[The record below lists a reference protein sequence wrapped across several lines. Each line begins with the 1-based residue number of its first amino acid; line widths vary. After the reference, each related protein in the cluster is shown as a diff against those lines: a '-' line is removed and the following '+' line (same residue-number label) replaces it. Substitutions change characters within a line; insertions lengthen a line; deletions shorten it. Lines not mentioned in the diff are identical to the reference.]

1 MLVYKTQTIAFD
13 YEKVLFFALVLTI
26 ATACSQTKDSY
37 LEGFKLLSK
46 AYRKTLKT
54 IQKADWE
61 KADEQF
67 TKLKDSYN
75 NFSKQMTSDEKGE
88 VIKLESTYAALKL
101 KKIGDD
107 VKESTKDAFEKVKD
121 TAKDAAKDVKE
132 GAQKAAK
139 KGEKA
144 MEGIK
149 DGLKD

>member
-1 MLVYKTQTIAFD
+1 MK
-13 YEKVLFFALVLTI
+13 KVLFFALVLTI
-26 ATACSQTKDSY
+26 ATACSQPKDSY
-37 LEGFKLLSK
+37 LEGFKLFVESVQK
-46 AYRKTLKT
+46 NAQDYT
-54 IQKADWE
+54 KADWE

-121 TAKDAAKDVKE
+121 TAKDVKE

>member
-1 MLVYKTQTIAFD
+1 MKK
-13 YEKVLFFALVLTI
+13 ELFFALVLTI

-37 LEGFKLLSK
+37 LEGFKLFVESVQKNAQDYTK
-46 AYRKTLKT
+46 AV
-54 IQKADWE
+54 WE

-107 VKESTKDAFEKVKD
+107 LKESTKDAFEKVKD
-121 TAKDAAKDVKE
+121 TAKDVKE

>member
-1 MLVYKTQTIAFD
+1 MK
-13 YEKVLFFALVLTI
+13 KVLFFALVLTI

-37 LEGFKLLSK
+37 LEGFKLFVESVPNN
-46 AYRKTLKT
+46 AQDYT
-54 IQKADWE
+54 KADWE

-121 TAKDAAKDVKE
+121 TAKDVKE

>member
-1 MLVYKTQTIAFD
+1 MIIK
-13 YEKVLFFALVLTI
+13 KVLFFALVLTI

-37 LEGFKLLSK
+37 LEGFKLFVESVQK
-46 AYRKTLKT
+46 NAQDYT
-54 IQKADWE
+54 KADWE

-121 TAKDAAKDVKE
+121 TAKDVKE

>member
-1 MLVYKTQTIAFD
+1 MK
-13 YEKVLFFALVLTI
+13 KVLFFALVLTI

-37 LEGFKLLSK
+37 LEGFKLFVESVQK
-46 AYRKTLKT
+46 NAQDYT
-54 IQKADWE
+54 KADWE

-107 VKESTKDAFEKVKD
+107 LKERTKDAFEKVKD
-121 TAKDAAKDVKE
+121 TAKDVKE

>member
-1 MLVYKTQTIAFD
+1 MK
-13 YEKVLFFALVLTI
+13 KVLFFALVLTI

-37 LEGFKLLSK
+37 LEGFKLFVESVQK
-46 AYRKTLKT
+46 NAQDYT
-54 IQKADWE
+54 KADWE

-75 NFSKQMTSDEKGE
+75 NLSKQMTSDEKGE

-107 VKESTKDAFEKVKD
+107 LKESTKDAFEKVKD
-121 TAKDAAKDVKE
+121 TAKDVKE

>member
-1 MLVYKTQTIAFD
+1 MK
-13 YEKVLFFALVLTI
+13 KVLFFALVLTI

-37 LEGFKLLSK
+37 LEGFKLFVESVQK
-46 AYRKTLKT
+46 NAQDYTKT
-54 IQKADWE
+54 DWE

-107 VKESTKDAFEKVKD
+107 LKESTKDAFEKV
-121 TAKDAAKDVKE
+121 KDAAKDVKE

>member
-1 MLVYKTQTIAFD
+1 MK
-13 YEKVLFFALVLTI
+13 KVLFFALVLTI

-37 LEGFKLLSK
+37 LEGFKLFIESVQK
-46 AYRKTLKT
+46 NAQDYT
-54 IQKADWE
+54 KADWE

-107 VKESTKDAFEKVKD
+107 MKESTKDAFEKVKD
-121 TAKDAAKDVKE
+121 TAKDVKE

-149 DGLKD
+149 DPVRALGLLQRFIES

>member
-1 MLVYKTQTIAFD
+1 MK
-13 YEKVLFFALVLTI
+13 KVLFFALVLTI

-37 LEGFKLLSK
+37 LEGFKLFVESVQK
-46 AYRKTLKT
+46 NAQDYT
-54 IQKADWE
+54 KADWE

-88 VIKLESTYAALKL
+88 VIKLKSTYAALKL

-107 VKESTKDAFEKVKD
+107 LKESTKDAFEKVKD
-121 TAKDAAKDVKE
+121 TAKDVKE

>member
-1 MLVYKTQTIAFD
+1 MK
-13 YEKVLFFALVLTI
+13 KVLFFALVLTI

-37 LEGFKLLSK
+37 LEGFKLFVESVK
-46 AYRKTLKT
+46 KNAQDYT
-54 IQKADWE
+54 KADWE

-107 VKESTKDAFEKVKD
+107 LKESTKDAFEKVKD
-121 TAKDAAKDVKE
+121 TAKDVKE

>member
-1 MLVYKTQTIAFD
+1 MK
-13 YEKVLFFALVLTI
+13 KVLFFALVLTI

-37 LEGFKLLSK
+37 LEGFKLFVESVQK
-46 AYRKTLKT
+46 NAQDYT
-54 IQKADWE
+54 KADWE

-107 VKESTKDAFEKVKD
+107 LKESTKDAFEEV
-121 TAKDAAKDVKE
+121 KDAAKDVKE

>member
-1 MLVYKTQTIAFD
+1 MK
-13 YEKVLFFALVLTI
+13 KVLFFALVLTI

-37 LEGFKLLSK
+37 LEGFKLFIESVQK
-46 AYRKTLKT
+46 NAQDYT
-54 IQKADWE
+54 KADWE

-121 TAKDAAKDVKE
+121 AAKDVKE

>member
-1 MLVYKTQTIAFD
+1 MK
-13 YEKVLFFALVLTI
+13 KVLFFALVLTI

-37 LEGFKLLSK
+37 LEGLKLFVESVQK
-46 AYRKTLKT
+46 NAQDYT
-54 IQKADWE
+54 KADWE

-107 VKESTKDAFEKVKD
+107 LKESTKDAFEKVKD
-121 TAKDAAKDVKE
+121 TAKDVKE

>member
-1 MLVYKTQTIAFD
+1 MQ
-13 YEKVLFFALVLTI
+13 KVLFFALVLTI

-37 LEGFKLLSK
+37 LEGFKLFVESVQK
-46 AYRKTLKT
+46 NAQDYT
-54 IQKADWE
+54 KADWE

-107 VKESTKDAFEKVKD
+107 LKESTKDAFEKVKD
-121 TAKDAAKDVKE
+121 TAKDVKE

>member
-1 MLVYKTQTIAFD
+1 MK
-13 YEKVLFFALVLTI
+13 KVLFFALVLTI

-37 LEGFKLLSK
+37 LEGFKLFIESVQK
-46 AYRKTLKT
+46 NAQDYT
-54 IQKADWE
+54 KADWE

-121 TAKDAAKDVKE
+121 TAKDAAKDE
-132 GAQKAAK
+132 K
-139 KGEKA
+139 KVRKRL
-144 MEGIK
+144 
-149 DGLKD
+149 LKKVRKQWKGSKTV

>member
-1 MLVYKTQTIAFD
+1 MK
-13 YEKVLFFALVLTI
+13 KVLFFALVL
-26 ATACSQTKDSY
+26 TACSQTKDSY
-37 LEGFKLLSK
+37 LEGFKLFVESVQK
-46 AYRKTLKT
+46 NAQDYT
-54 IQKADWE
+54 KADWE

-107 VKESTKDAFEKVKD
+107 LKESTKDAFEKVKD
-121 TAKDAAKDVKE
+121 TAKDVKE

>member
-1 MLVYKTQTIAFD
+1 M
-13 YEKVLFFALVLTI
+13 LTI

-37 LEGFKLLSK
+37 LEGFKLFVESVQK
-46 AYRKTLKT
+46 NAQDYT
-54 IQKADWE
+54 KADWE

-121 TAKDAAKDVKE
+121 TAKDVKE

>member
-1 MLVYKTQTIAFD
+1 MK
-13 YEKVLFFALVLTI
+13 KVLFFALVLTI

-37 LEGFKLLSK
+37 LEGFKLFIESVQK
-46 AYRKTLKT
+46 NAQDYT
-54 IQKADWE
+54 KADWE

-121 TAKDAAKDVKE
+121 TAKDAAKDAAKDVKE

>member
-1 MLVYKTQTIAFD
+1 MK
-13 YEKVLFFALVLTI
+13 KVLFFALVLTI

-37 LEGFKLLSK
+37 LEGFKLFVESVQK
-46 AYRKTLKT
+46 NAQDYT
-54 IQKADWE
+54 KADWE

-107 VKESTKDAFEKVKD
+107 LKESTKDAFEKVKD
-121 TAKDAAKDVKE
+121 TAKDVKE

-149 DGLKD
+149 DCLKD

>member
-1 MLVYKTQTIAFD
+1 MK
-13 YEKVLFFALVLTI
+13 KVLFLALVLAI
-26 ATACSQTKDSY
+26 ATACSQTKESY
-37 LEGFKLLSK
+37 LDGFKLFVESVQK
-46 AYRKTLKT
+46 NAQDYT
-54 IQKADWE
+54 KADWE

-75 NFSKQMTSDEKGE
+75 KFSEQMTSNEKDEI
-88 VIKLESTYAALKL
+88 VKLESTYAALKL
-101 KKIGDD
+101 KKIGNDL
-107 VKESTKDAFEKVKD
+107 KEGAKDAFEKAKD

-132 GAQKAAK
+132 GTQKSVK

>member
-1 MLVYKTQTIAFD
+1 MK
-13 YEKVLFFALVLTI
+13 KVLFFALVLTI

-37 LEGFKLLSK
+37 LEGFKLFVESVQK
-46 AYRKTLKT
+46 NAQDYT
-54 IQKADWE
+54 KADWE
-61 KADEQF
+61 KAYEQF

-121 TAKDAAKDVKE
+121 TAKDVKE

>member
-1 MLVYKTQTIAFD
+1 MK
-13 YEKVLFFALVLTI
+13 KVLFFALVLTI

-37 LEGFKLLSK
+37 LEGFKLFVESVQK
-46 AYRKTLKT
+46 NAQDYT
-54 IQKADWE
+54 KADWE
-61 KADEQF
+61 KDDEQF

-107 VKESTKDAFEKVKD
+107 LKESTKDAFEKVKD
-121 TAKDAAKDVKE
+121 VAKDVKE

>member
-1 MLVYKTQTIAFD
+1 MK
-13 YEKVLFFALVLTI
+13 KVLFFALVLTI

-37 LEGFKLLSK
+37 LEGFKLFVESVQK
-46 AYRKTLKT
+46 NAQDYT
-54 IQKADWE
+54 KADWE

-121 TAKDAAKDVKE
+121 TAKDVKE
-132 GAQKAAK
+132 GTQKAAK

>member
-1 MLVYKTQTIAFD
+1 MK
-13 YEKVLFFALVLTI
+13 KVLFFALVLTI

-37 LEGFKLLSK
+37 LEGFKLFVESVQK
-46 AYRKTLKT
+46 NAQDYT
-54 IQKADWE
+54 KADWE

-88 VIKLESTYAALKL
+88 VIKLESTYVALKL

-107 VKESTKDAFEKVKD
+107 LKESTKDAFEKVKD
-121 TAKDAAKDVKE
+121 TAKDVKE

>member
-1 MLVYKTQTIAFD
+1 MK
-13 YEKVLFFALVLTI
+13 KVLFFALVLTI
-26 ATACSQTKDSY
+26 ATACSQTKDLY
-37 LEGFKLLSK
+37 LEGFKLFVESVQK
-46 AYRKTLKT
+46 NAQDYT
-54 IQKADWE
+54 KADWE

-75 NFSKQMTSDEKGE
+75 NFSKQMTSGEKGE

-107 VKESTKDAFEKVKD
+107 LKESTKDAFEKVKD
-121 TAKDAAKDVKE
+121 TAKDVKE

>member
-1 MLVYKTQTIAFD
+1 MK
-13 YEKVLFFALVLTI
+13 KVLFFALVLTI

-37 LEGFKLLSK
+37 LEGFKLFVESVQK
-46 AYRKTLKT
+46 NAQEYT
-54 IQKADWE
+54 KADWE

-107 VKESTKDAFEKVKD
+107 LKESTKDAFEKVKD
-121 TAKDAAKDVKE
+121 TAKDVKE

>member
-1 MLVYKTQTIAFD
+1 MK
-13 YEKVLFFALVLTI
+13 KVLFFALVLTI

-37 LEGFKLLSK
+37 LEGFKLFVESVQK
-46 AYRKTLKT
+46 NAQDYT
-54 IQKADWE
+54 KADWE

-101 KKIGDD
+101 KEIGDD
-107 VKESTKDAFEKVKD
+107 LKESTKDAFEKV
-121 TAKDAAKDVKE
+121 KDAAKDVKE

>member
-1 MLVYKTQTIAFD
+1 MK
-13 YEKVLFFALVLTI
+13 KVLFFALVLTI

-37 LEGFKLLSK
+37 LEGFKLFVESVQK
-46 AYRKTLKT
+46 NAQDYT
-54 IQKADWE
+54 KADWE

-88 VIKLESTYAALKL
+88 VIKLESTYAALML

-121 TAKDAAKDVKE
+121 TAKDVKE

>member
-1 MLVYKTQTIAFD
+1 MK
-13 YEKVLFFALVLTI
+13 KVLFFASVLTI

-37 LEGFKLLSK
+37 LEGFKLFVESVQK
-46 AYRKTLKT
+46 NAQDYT
-54 IQKADWE
+54 KADWE

-107 VKESTKDAFEKVKD
+107 LKESTKDAFEKVKD
-121 TAKDAAKDVKE
+121 TAKDVKE

>member
-1 MLVYKTQTIAFD
+1 MVK
-13 YEKVLFFALVLTI
+13 KVLFFALVLTI

-37 LEGFKLLSK
+37 LEGFKLFVESVQK
-46 AYRKTLKT
+46 NAQDYT
-54 IQKADWE
+54 KADWE

-121 TAKDAAKDVKE
+121 TAKDVKE

>member
-1 MLVYKTQTIAFD
+1 MK
-13 YEKVLFFALVLTI
+13 KVLFFALVLTI

-37 LEGFKLLSK
+37 LEGFKLFVESVQK
-46 AYRKTLKT
+46 NAQDYT
-54 IQKADWE
+54 KADWE

-107 VKESTKDAFEKVKD
+107 LKESTKDAFEKVKD
-121 TAKDAAKDVKE
+121 TAKDVKE
-132 GAQKAAK
+132 GAQNAAK

>member
-1 MLVYKTQTIAFD
+1 MK
-13 YEKVLFFALVLTI
+13 KVLFFALVLTI

-37 LEGFKLLSK
+37 LEGFKLFVESVQK
-46 AYRKTLKT
+46 NAQDYT
-54 IQKADWE
+54 KADWE

-107 VKESTKDAFEKVKD
+107 VKESTKDAFEKGKD
-121 TAKDAAKDVKE
+121 TAKDVKE

>member
-1 MLVYKTQTIAFD
+1 MK
-13 YEKVLFFALVLTI
+13 KVLFFALVLTI

-37 LEGFKLLSK
+37 LEGFKLFVESVQK
-46 AYRKTLKT
+46 NAQDYT
-54 IQKADWE
+54 KADWE

-75 NFSKQMTSDEKGE
+75 NFSKQMTSDGKGE

-121 TAKDAAKDVKE
+121 TAKDVKE